1 MGKVNPDF
9 KLSEKD
15 SYLTLSGDAI
25 SEIKVQKSKFIA
37 QAFPINSQLK
47 FQEILD
53 NVKKTYYDAAHHP
66 FAYRLGLTEDNFR
79 YSDDGEPAGSAGKPV
94 LDAIDK
100 FGLTDTGVIVTRY
113 FGGVKLGI
121 GGLRRAFFDAAEE
134 CLKMAKVKE
143 ELIVEEFSIES
154 DYNRMNIIMKILEQS
169 GANILSNNSDEKVKL
184 KYSIRKSL
192 AESVEKELVNSTAG
206 NITISK

>member
-1 MGKVNPDF
+1 M
-9 KLSEKD
+9 SEKD
-15 SYLTLSGDAI
+15 SYLTLSADAI

-37 QAFPINSQLK
+37 QGFPLNSQLK

-66 FAYRLGLTEDNFR
+66 FAYRLGLADDNFR

-94 LDAIDK
+94 LDVIDK
-100 FGLTDTGVIVTRY
+100 FNLTDTGVIVTRY
-113 FGGVKLGI
+113 FGGVKLGV

-134 CLKMAKVKE
+134 CLKTAKVRE
-143 ELIVEEFSIES
+143 VFVVEEFSIES

-169 GANILSNNSDEKVKL
+169 GANIISNDSDEKVRL
-184 KYSIRKSL
+184 KYNIRKSL
-192 AESVEKELVNSTAG
+192 AEGVKKELINSTAG
-206 NITISK
+206 NILIQQ